1 MEDWGIEVKYHHPE
15 VGGCGQME
23 IEVEL
28 GDMLKL
34 ADDTMAAKYVIKNE
48 AVMEGRTATLMPKPL
63 AGEAGN
69 GMHVHMLLKKDGKP
83 IFYDPDNYAQLSQEA
98 MWFIGGLLTHATP
111 IPIRDSFPASRLPL
125 PSAMPWLTDLR

>member
-1 MEDWGIEVKYHHPE
+1 MCLAMNDWGIDVKYHHHE

-34 ADDTMAAKYVIKNE
+34 ADDTMSAKYVIKNE
-48 AVMEGRTATLMPKPL
+48 AVLNGCTATFMPKPL

-69 GMHVHMLLKKDGKP
+69 GMHVHMHLFKDGKP
-83 IFYDPDNYAQLSQEA
+83 VFCLAPARLRRPQHKSLDK
-98 MWFIGGLLTHATP
+98 FIQAPRT
-111 IPIRDSFPASRLPL
+111 
-125 PSAMPWLTDLR
+125 WL